1 MRAAMKLFIE
11 RGYGDATVAEIAESA
26 GLTKRTFFR
35 HFADKREIL
44 FNDQEALRRLFADVI
59 TGAPA
64 TATPMEAIGVGLAVF
79 AAHLGDEQRDF
90 PAQRQA
96 IIDANPDLQERELLK
111 RAALTA
117 VMAEALRERG
127 VEELTASIAAQ
138 LGALAFNAAFLRW
151 LEPANQQT
159 LPELAEKTLH
169 ELTAATEALRGS
181 DCGHV
186 TTAGSGELS

>member
-1 MRAAMKLFIE
+1 VRAAMELFIE
-11 RGYGDATVAEIAESA
+11 RGYGDATVAEIAERA

-44 FNDQEALRRLFADVI
+44 FNDQEALRRLFADAI

-79 AAHLGDEQRDF
+79 AADLGDEQRGF

-117 VMAEALRERG
+117 VMAEALCERG

-159 LPELAEKTLH
+159 LPELAEKTLR

-181 DCGHV
+181 DCWLFTDQGV
-186 TTAGSGELS
+186 VEV